1 LLDGE
6 DAHFS
11 DRGTKALT
19 GLNQL
24 GGFLKLALRESALAQ
39 HHFAQA
45 VLAVA
50 AGGEDELAAVKKEL
64 ALDASEDELEL
75 AGEASRIDFVEQG
88 EELVVRFDF
97 AGVQRQS
104 AAFEPARRR
113 RYRFETRFIGELL
126 DEAMQAS
133 AVVCAHV
140 HELHAHA
147 VACAAVA
154 DDGARTHFAARYIE
168 KHFHVRARRK
178 RMRDEKKHPAYA
190 QLLGVRDVALSRTL
204 PADQQVFGRPVAGIA
219 APFVFWNFDG
229 KTL

>member
-6 DAHFS
+6 NAHFS

-19 GLNQL
+19 GLDQL
-24 GGFLKLALRESALAQ
+24 GGFFKLALRESALAQ
-39 HHFAQA
+39 HHFAEA

-50 AGGEDELAAVKKEL
+50 AGGEDELPAVKKEL
-64 ALDASEDELEL
+64 ALDAAEDELKL
-75 AGEASRIDFVEQG
+75 AGEASGINFVEQR
-88 EELVVRFDF
+88 EKLVVGFDF

-104 AAFEPARRR
+104 AALEPARRR

-133 AVVCAHV
+133 TVVGAHV

-147 VACAAVA
+147 VACAPVTDNGTRAN
-154 DDGARTHFAARYIE
+154 FAAGHIE
-168 KHFHVRARRK
+168 EHFHVRARGK
-178 RMRDEKKHPAYA
+178 RMRNQKKHPAYA

-219 APFVFWNFDG
+219 APFVFWNFDE
-229 KTL
+229 